1 MDNVQLGESVILSP
15 LRITNIIHQE
25 NEDEKSVEIVW
36 NSRPG
41 RVYAVY
47 ASENLSDWDELD
59 DNVSSEGEETT
70 FIDEGLSNN
79 KRKVFYKVEDITN

>member
-1 MDNVQLGESVILSP
+1 MRMKNL
-15 LRITNIIHQE
+15 
-25 NEDEKSVEIVW
+25 EIVW

-59 DNVSSEGEETT
+59 DNVSSEERLLLSTKAYLIIE
-70 FIDEGLSNN
+70 EGLL
-79 KRKVFYKVEDITN
+79 